1 MGQADRDRAPGASRR
16 AADPRHQAHQHEI
29 GELGDVRH
37 GDRIGPLDAAQASAL
52 HEFEMVGGK
61 HGVKAGEVPQP
72 RLQIRSIGQEIAKR
86 IAGEASPRPMFKGE
100 IAVAGDTRGHGE
112 SVGELLQRDPGKMV
126 VNPLGRQ
133 PGFLENWTM
142 LDTIVP
148 Q

>member
-1 MGQADRDRAPGASRR
+1 M
-16 AADPRHQAHQHEI
+16 
-29 GELGDVRH
+29 
-37 GDRIGPLDAAQASAL
+37 
-52 HEFEMVGGK
+52 FE
-61 HGVKAGEVPQP
+61 
-72 RLQIRSIGQEIAKR
+72 
-86 IAGEASPRPMFKGE
+86 GE